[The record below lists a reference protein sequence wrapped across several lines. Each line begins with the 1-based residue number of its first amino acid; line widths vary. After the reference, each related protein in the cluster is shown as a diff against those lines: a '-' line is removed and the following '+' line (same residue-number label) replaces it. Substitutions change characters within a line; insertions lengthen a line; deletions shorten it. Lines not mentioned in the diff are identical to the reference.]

1 MKTIRLRLRDTE
13 VEEVIPAADDRDTL
27 RFFFILHNAVHVS
40 DDPVPLVYS
49 LADGQTGFVYP
60 QDIASLRL
68 YEDGED
74 VTQETLAEF

>member
-1 MKTIRLRLRDTE
+1 MKTIRIRRHDTD
-13 VEEVIPAADDRDTL
+13 VEDVIPATDDRDTL

-49 LADGQTGFVYP
+49 LGDGSSGFVYP

-68 YEDGED
+68 FDDGED
-74 VTQETLAEF
+74 VTQETLAES